1 MRKVQITSLKSRLR
15 HSMHSHQGRCS
26 FATGSMIRPNMGN
39 ATTAEPE
46 AMTEGAHTRPHVRT
60 LKLPEE

>member
-1 MRKVQITSLKSRLR
+1 
-15 HSMHSHQGRCS
+15 MHSHQGRCS